1 MLQSNL
7 LLANSIAG
15 NIRKAA
21 TDISNGGDVSKDSIT
36 TIQGNTKA
44 ATSIDQDASVAQQV
58 AEATNTF
65 VDLISSTAAEFE
77 SLDKLLADG
86 ISNKKKGPFDDF
98 LYH

>member
-7 LLANSIAG
+7 LLASSIAG

-21 TDISNGGDVSKDSIT
+21 TKISNGGDVGKDSVT
-36 TIQGNTKA
+36 TIQGNSKA
-44 ATSIDQDASVAQQV
+44 ASSIDQDANVAQQI

-65 VDLISSTAAEFE
+65 VELISSTAAEFE
-77 SLDKLLADG
+77 SLDKYLADG
-86 ISNKKKGPFDDF
+86 LSNKKKGPFDDL